1 MNRIQASFFGV
12 MFAFSALACDPATGE
27 RSQTVDAD
35 WNGKRLASWEVD
47 SSEPKVIHVP
57 NGFKLGVLIQDATT
71 EKYSE
76 LKKLAWPYVP
86 ELVSIVLYDMGS
98 SLPRELTMTWGGA
111 NSIQGY
117 GSEGG
122 ADRVEELGNPGL
134 VLHLMK
140 PVCFDES

>member
-1 MNRIQASFFGV
+1 
-12 MFAFSALACDPATGE
+12 
-27 RSQTVDAD
+27 
-35 WNGKRLASWEVD
+35 
-47 SSEPKVIHVP
+47 VIHVP

-122 ADRVEELGNPGL
+122 AERVEELGNPGL